1 MACTTLTSGR
11 SIDCRNSAGG
21 VKALYFVPFNEATT
35 VRVDGEVT
43 DFDCTN
49 FFKYEVKRGMASI
62 TETIVGSTDNG
73 SVYYT
78 QSCNLKLHKLT
89 KRDQN
94 EIKLL
99 AGTRLVVF
107 AELNQTVAS
116 GNNAIFC
123 LGADNGL
130 ELNAGTNTSGAGLG
144 DANGYDWTLDGQ
156 ELSPMS
162 IVADYTTDPFDNTDF
177 TGTVV

>member
-1 MACTTLTSGR
+1 MSCTTLTSGR
-11 SIDCRNSAGG
+11 DIDCRNSAGG
-21 VKALYFVPFNEATT
+21 VKALYFVPFHDAAI
-35 VRVDGEVT
+35 VRASGEVT
-43 DFDCTN
+43 DLDCTSI
-49 FFKYEVKRGMASI
+49 FKYNLKRGMSSI
-62 TETIVGSTDNG
+62 SESIVGSTDNG

-78 QSCNLKLHKLT
+78 QAVTMKLHKLT

-107 AELNQTVAS
+107 AELNQTVT
-116 GNNAIFC
+116 GGHNAIFC

-130 ELNAGTNTSGAGLG
+130 ELNAGTNASGSGLG
-144 DANGYDWTLDGQ
+144 DASGYEWTFDGQ

-162 IVADYTTDPFDNTDF
+162 IVADYTSDPFDNSAF
-177 TGTVV
+177 TGTIV